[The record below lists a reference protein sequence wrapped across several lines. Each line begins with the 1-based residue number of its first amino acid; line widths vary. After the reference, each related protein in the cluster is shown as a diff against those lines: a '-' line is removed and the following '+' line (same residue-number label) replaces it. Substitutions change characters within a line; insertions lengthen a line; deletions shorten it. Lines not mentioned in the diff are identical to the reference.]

1 VNNKFG
7 LRCKNCK
14 TNIHHHCQ
22 AYVEMQRCFGKIPP
36 GFRRAY
42 SSPLYSDQQH
52 CVKELLSNRSD
63 PVFETL
69 RTGVIMANKERKK
82 GQDDKKNVSAGLG

>member
-22 AYVEMQRCFGKIPP
+22 SYVEMQRCFGKIPP

-42 SSPLYSDQQH
+42 SSPLYSDQQYA
-52 CVKELLSNRSD
+52 CAKDLL
-63 PVFETL
+63 
-69 RTGVIMANKERKK
+69 
-82 GQDDKKNVSAGLG
+82 